1 MIFGKNINRVVI
13 NGKTFDCS
21 GSNIAIQNDVVII
34 DGKIIQSNIGYDIKV
49 VVYGDVNKLDCAGSV
64 EVHVNCG
71 SIDCSGS
78 CKVDGNVNGDI
89 DLVLN
94 ETYQVNGTLD
104 ITIDDESVVDLLSTI
119 IDSYY
124 EKHQYYGLKS
134 KVMLEKLG
142 CY

>member
-89 DLVLN
+89 DASGSVTCGN
-94 ETYQVNGTLD
+94 VAGD
-104 ITIDDESVVDLLSTI
+104 IDCSGSVRCR
-119 IDSYY
+119 
-124 EKHQYYGLKS
+124 K
-134 KVMLEKLG
+134 
-142 CY
+142 